1 METNSFSAARAACRM
16 VGRVCPQRAARPLG
30 HANGALGQTR
40 PTSLWRHL
48 TGGLLVCVGLAL
60 STHAADQYPPGRLT
74 FQGHLTDAAGVPLGL
89 TATTNAQVQF
99 RLWRSAAGTAP
110 ADLIWAE
117 KQTVKVTRG
126 FFNALLGA
134 GNATGVSGEFFTNN
148 LAGLFLGADASD
160 RFLGVTVVGQGGE
173 IAPRMQFLSSP
184 FAHLAR
190 TTANLLNDN
199 GQPVFTTAPG
209 AVGVNTPGAPGA
221 TLDVGGTVKAT
232 TLLGD
237 GSGLTDVSVQAANVT
252 GVFDASRLANATVTG
267 AKFASNSIPASLVAN
282 QAVTAAKL
290 GPDAAIALAALA
302 GGVPNGGVIV
312 SSKKVDATLHNMG
325 YVNIGPASFDGPKWT
340 IRATKDTPNAPTS
353 RLNRNGSS
361 DHRQAATIWTGSKW
375 IMYSGMNFNS
385 SAYITDGGIFD
396 PALNSW
402 TPISTVG
409 APVARDEINF
419 IWTGTVGILWGG
431 WNNSS
436 LASGGIYDPVANSW
450 SAMNTVNQPTVRNR
464 HRSVWTGSEV
474 FVWGGMINSSGTTVV
489 NDGKLYNPATN
500 GWRNIS
506 ASPLQP
512 RRDFSAF
519 WTGSEVLVWGGTRP
533 GVANLNDGA
542 LYNPATDTWRMMS
555 SVNGPA
561 NRQEV
566 GGSVW
571 TGKEFIT
578 WGGVAVGAGND
589 GGRYDLATD
598 TWIPF
603 NTPNLSPIYEGAA
616 FWNGSKVYFVQG
628 RYSSAYVNEHGGGFY
643 SGFSFDP
650 ASNQWDYLPAAP
662 ITQAFMPHT
671 WTGTELLTFAT
682 FRDGNDRTV
691 LSFKPESETYFYA
704 KTTPPSDNWTIRAT
718 KDTPNA
724 PLPRMFDYDGKPQ
737 TVWTGSKWLVWGGMA
752 LPYNPGVNLKD
763 GAAFDP
769 SNNTW
774 QPMSPTN
781 APSPRTQ
788 FSVVWSG
795 DQAIYWGGY
804 TNNYIGDGKRYFP
817 ANNTWS
823 NITATG
829 APSARSRHAAVWTGT
844 EMLVWGGAIATG
856 MTTTNNGARYNP
868 TTDTWTA
875 MAAAPAGFTNRAD
888 HVAVWTGTEML
899 VWGGCTNANIVL
911 GIPRSDGAR
920 YNPTSNTWT
929 PMSSVNAPVGR
940 TLALAVWTGTEMIV
954 WGGYLS
960 HTNLSSDLNT
970 GGRYNPATDTW
981 TPFNTGPYTWSQEAT
996 AVWTGS
1002 KVIWAGGS
1010 DRVGLVNR
1018 SGKGGITYDPTT
1030 GTVGALPVA
1039 PIQHR
1044 NMIYTWTGTQL
1055 LTFGSSEDALDR
1067 TVLSYKP

>member
-1 METNSFSAARAACRM
+1 MDRSVAHRSPRWTEFC
-16 VGRVCPQRAARPLG
+16 
-30 HANGALGQTR
+30 ALVER
-40 PTSLWRHL
+40 CLALLALLLALPTS
-48 TGGLLVCVGLAL
+48 G
-60 STHAADQYPPGRLT
+60 ADQFPPGRLT
-74 FQGHLTDAAGVPLGL
+74 FQGHLTDAAGVPLGQ
-89 TATTNAQVQF
+89 TAPANVQVQF

-110 ADLIWAE
+110 ADLVWAE

-126 FFNALLGA
+126 FFNALLGS
-134 GNATGVSGEFFTNN
+134 GTATGVAGEFFTNN
-148 LAGLFLGADASD
+148 LAGLFLGPDASD
-160 RFLGVTVVGQGGE
+160 RFLGVTVVGQGAE

-190 TTANLLNDN
+190 TTANLLNDA
-199 GQPVFTTAPG
+199 GQPVFNTAPG

-232 TLLGD
+232 ALVGD
-237 GSGLTDVSVQAANVT
+237 GSGLTGVPVQAANVT
-252 GVFDASRLANATVTG
+252 GTFDASRLADATVTG

-290 GPDAAIALAALA
+290 GSDAALALAAQA

-312 SSKKVDATLHNMG
+312 SGKRVDPVLHNMG
-325 YVNIGPASFDGPKWT
+325 YVNIGRANFEGPKWT
-340 IRATKDTPNAPTS
+340 IRATKDTPNAPTP
-353 RLNRNGSS
+353 RLNSIGST
-361 DHRQAATIWTGSKW
+361 DHRTAATIWTGSKW
-375 IMYSGMNFNS
+375 ILWSGWNMPQS
-385 SAYITDGGIFD
+385 GYVTDGASFD

-409 APVARDEINF
+409 APVARNEVNF
-419 IWTGTVGILWGG
+419 IWTGTKGLVWGG
-431 WNNSS
+431 HNGAH
-436 LASGGIYDPVANSW
+436 LASGGIYDPSANTWAPMS
-450 SAMNTVNQPTVRNR
+450 TVNQPSVRCRQRN
-464 HRSVWTGSEV
+464 VWTGTEM
-474 FVWGGMINSSGTTVV
+474 FVWGGETSGAVPV
-489 NDGKLYNPATN
+489 SNGKLYNPATDT
-500 GWRNIS
+500 WRNVS
-506 ASPLQP
+506 TSPLSA
-512 RRDFSAF
+512 RRDFHAV
-519 WTGSEVLVWGGTRP
+519 WTGSEVLVWGGEI
-533 GVANLNDGA
+533 GGNVQVNDGA

-555 SVNGPA
+555 SVNAPTAREWGAP
-561 NRQEV
+561 
-566 GGSVW
+566 VW
-571 TGKEFIT
+571 TGKEFII
-578 WGGVAVGAGND
+578 WGGIGTTLANSD
-589 GGRYDLATD
+589 GGRYDVATD

-603 NTPNLSPIYEGAA
+603 KTPNLYFPYEGAA
-616 FWNGSKVYFVQG
+616 FWNGSKVYYVQG
-628 RYSSAYVNEHGGGFY
+628 RTSAYFVNEHAGGFH

-650 ASNQWDYLPAAP
+650 SNNKWDYLPAAP
-662 ITQAFMPHT
+662 ITQDNMPHT

-682 FRDGNDRTV
+682 FRDHADRTV

-718 KDTPNA
+718 AETPNA
-724 PLPRMFDYDGKPQ
+724 PLPRFYDHDGTPNR
-737 TVWTGSKWLVWGGMA
+737 TVWTGSKWLVWGGVA
-752 LPYNPGVNLKD
+752 LPYSPGVALKD

-788 FSVVWSG
+788 FSVVWTG

-804 TNNYIGDGKRYFP
+804 TNNLIGDGKRYFP

-829 APSARSRHAAVWTGT
+829 APSARSRHSAVWTDT

-856 MTTTNNGARYNP
+856 MTTTNNGGRYNP
-868 TTDTWTA
+868 ATDTWTA

-899 VWGGCTNANIVL
+899 VWGGTTNSSFL
-911 GIPRSDGAR
+911 GTPRADGAR
-920 YNPTSNTWT
+920 YNPANNTWT
-929 PMSSVNAPVGR
+929 PMSSVNAPTGR
-940 TLALAVWTGTEMIV
+940 ALALGVWTGTELIV
-954 WGGYLS
+954 WGGYLG

-981 TPFNTGPYTWSQEAT
+981 TPFNTGPYTWSQEST

-1010 DRVGLVNR
+1010 DRAGLVNR
-1018 SGKGGITYDPTT
+1018 SGKGGITYDPAT
-1030 GTVGALPVA
+1030 GTVGTLPVA

-1044 NMIYTWTGTQL
+1044 NMTYTWTGTQL
-1055 LTFGSSEDALDR
+1055 LTFGSYEDFTDR
-1067 TVLSYKP
+1067 TVLSYQP